1 MSNRGIKNNGL
12 TGLELLVVQVLHPAL
27 MGYLIR
33 PQQVVIKQWIKRET
47 KVRKGCKQD
56 CNWVL
61 DKEWAQKR
69 KYRQRMKKIWD
80 EIGVFPVAEQRLAD
94 QARQI
99 RINTWLKE
107 IKIEEIRRKLERQNS
122 KVEVQDHEQEI
133 IERNVNKP
141 G

>member
-99 RINTWLKE
+99 RINMWLKE

-133 IERNVNKP
+133 IEHNVNKP

>member
-122 KVEVQDHEQEI
+122 KVEVQAHEQEI
-133 IERNVNKP
+133 IEHNVNKP

>member
-56 CNWVL
+56 CN
-61 DKEWAQKR
+61 
-69 KYRQRMKKIWD
+69 
-80 EIGVFPVAEQRLAD
+80 
-94 QARQI
+94 
-99 RINTWLKE
+99 
-107 IKIEEIRRKLERQNS
+107 
-122 KVEVQDHEQEI
+122 
-133 IERNVNKP
+133 
-141 G
+141 